1 MLRSTPAVIRQ
12 TLIKKIHAIT
22 KDSFEP
28 VCMELFRY
36 QANENQLYKEFLH
49 LLEIDVADVTCPE
62 EIPCLPIQLFKKYR
76 IRTGT
81 WDVFE
86 VFTSSGTTGSST
98 SMHLLRDPNWYRDL
112 SIRGFE
118 KFYGPIEDWCILAL
132 LPAYLERQGSSLI
145 YMAEQ
150 FMQASGHPQNGF
162 YLDNLEDLNRQIIKL
177 RNSDQNVLLL
187 GVSFALLD
195 FAEQYPQDLSS
206 FTIMETGGMKGRRQ
220 EITRAE
226 LHELLKTA
234 FQTSTIHS
242 EYGMTE
248 LLSQAW
254 STGQGRFFPS
264 PTMRILLREITDP
277 FSLVRQGRSGL
288 INVIDLANIDTCSF
302 IATDDLGRL
311 SNDGSFEVLGR
322 LDHSDVRGCNLLV
335 A

>member
-1 MLRSTPAVIRQ
+1 MLRPSPAVFRQ
-12 TLIKKIHAIT
+12 TLVNKIREIT
-22 KDSFEP
+22 ESSFEA

-36 QANENQLYKEFLH
+36 QANENQLYNEFLR
-49 LLEIDVADVTCPE
+49 LLEVDVADVTCLE

-76 IRTGT
+76 IKTGE
-81 WDVFE
+81 WEVGE

-98 SMHLLRDPNWYRDL
+98 SMHLLRDPEWYRDL
-112 SIRGFE
+112 SIMGFE
-118 KFYGPIEDWCILAL
+118 KFYGSIKDWCILAL
-132 LPAYLERQGSSLI
+132 LPAYLERQGSSLV
-145 YMAEQ
+145 YMADQ

-162 YLDNLEDLNRQIIKL
+162 YLNNLEDLNEQIKKL
-177 RNSDQNVLLL
+177 KGDDQKVLLL

-195 FAEQYPQDLSS
+195 FAERYPQDLSD

-226 LHELLKTA
+226 LHKILKEA
-234 FQTSTIHS
+234 FQTYLIHS

-248 LLSQAW
+248 LFSQAW

-277 FSLVRQGRSGL
+277 FSHVSTGRSGL

-302 IATDDLGRL
+302 IATDDLGRML
-311 SNDGSFEVLGR
+311 TDGSFEVLGR
-322 LDHSDVRGCNLLV
+322 LDHSDIRGCNLLV